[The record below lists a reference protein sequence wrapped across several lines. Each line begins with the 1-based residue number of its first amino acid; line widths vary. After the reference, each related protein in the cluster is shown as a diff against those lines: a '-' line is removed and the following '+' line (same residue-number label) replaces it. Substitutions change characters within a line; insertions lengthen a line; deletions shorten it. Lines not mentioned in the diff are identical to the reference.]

1 MAIERE
7 VELKNEHEFQKIFGL
22 SLYCFSGSSTKTA

>member
-7 VELKNEHEFQKIFGL
+7 VELKNEHEFQNVSFATDN
-22 SLYCFSGSSTKTA
+22 SNQAA